1 MDTVYRIYTEATEV
15 IRIMNYVG
23 EYYDGFTTF
32 VGTGYWRGRRET
44 CLVIEIIC
52 HGHSEDRVKVLKIAS
67 WLKSTFNQES
77 VAITRTQAMVFF
89 VGKSL

>member
-23 EYYDGFTTF
+23 EYFEGFTMF
-32 VGTGYWRGRRET
+32 GGTGHWRGRREN

-67 WLKSTFNQES
+67 WIKSTFKQES
-77 VAITRTQAMVFF
+77 VAVTVSQVKVYV